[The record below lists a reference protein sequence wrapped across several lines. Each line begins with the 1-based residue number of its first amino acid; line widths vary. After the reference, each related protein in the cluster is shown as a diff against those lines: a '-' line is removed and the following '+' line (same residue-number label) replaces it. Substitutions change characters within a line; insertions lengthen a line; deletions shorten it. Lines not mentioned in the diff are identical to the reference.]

1 MPGKRLTSASAPCNE
16 KMSPLE
22 NVDLGTMWTL
32 LDQLENA
39 YLDGDVDE
47 PEYTRQLRQIEKR
60 QKELSNKKET

>member
-1 MPGKRLTSASAPCNE
+1 
-16 KMSPLE
+16 MSPLE
-22 NVDLGTMWTL
+22 NVNLGNMWTL

-60 QKELSNKKET
+60 QKELSNNKET